1 MQRLTVAEGS
11 FKDIERRVHLCLRS
25 ISVLRSISQKNSSRW
40 ERDRTTQVEAT
51 PNRTTSHVS
60 GVTPSTL
67 DRDEQM
73 LQSLLMSCQHSG
85 DWAAQY
91 SKRVNIQ
98 IQLVRTPLSPFL
110 LPLREFLDSYLAT
123 QKFNLLTSRIASEAQ
138 RDSSAMITIAV
149 LTMFFLPATFVCVGL
164 SVALPPP
171 PCPPAC

>member
-11 FKDIERRVHLCLRS
+11 FKDIEKRVHLCLRS
-25 ISVLRSISQKNSSRW
+25 ISVLRSIQKKSSLWW
-40 ERDRTTQVEAT
+40 ERDRTNQVEAT
-51 PNRTTSHVS
+51 TNRTMSHLS

-98 IQLVRTPLSPFL
+98 IQLVRTPISPICYRRVNSL
-110 LPLREFLDSYLAT
+110 THISQPRNSTSSHHASPPRLNAT
-123 QKFNLLTSRIASEAQ
+123 
-138 RDSSAMITIAV
+138 
-149 LTMFFLPATFVCVGL
+149 
-164 SVALPPP
+164 ALP
-171 PCPPAC
+171 